1 MGDSEAVTPFGQTGL
16 AATLTAQTARVAN
29 AAAVATPQGSARY
42 ELGAEIGRGGMG
54 TVYAATD
61 KQFSREVAIKRL
73 REDARD
79 AGLYERFV
87 TECLITGNLEHPGI
101 PAVYER
107 GGIAD
112 GEPFCAMRRVR
123 GRTLEEAIADAGSL
137 DRRLA
142 QVPALIRVAQTLAYA
157 HSHGVVHRDIKP
169 SNIVVGDYGET
180 FVLDWGIAKVR
191 GVGAGS
197 ITGMGTGSGAGGA
210 AESSQTVAGSVV
222 GTPAYMAPEQAAGR
236 LDAIDERTDVF
247 ALGTLLYYILT
258 GHAPYT
264 SGSADAVIER
274 AKRAE
279 HPSIEDQAPTAP
291 RALRAICARA
301 MAPEPGDRY
310 RSALEFAS
318 ALEQFTANAVAHQDV
333 GPVGWIARGVT
344 VLIGLLAIAG
354 LGSVLAALSTFR
366 EQGWSAYV
374 TLGIGGLGLSIAV
387 LEFATR
393 GRYRLN
399 AIIVALAAGTMISGV
414 VGTVSGLLV
423 VLRGALEPS
432 VFADTEHYRW
442 VMTQG
447 TREAIGN
454 ILTAGSLAIAQ
465 LFAWAIARRRAQL
478 S

>member
-1 MGDSEAVTPFGQTGL
+1 MGDSQVVTPFGQTGL

-29 AAAVATPQGSARY
+29 AAAVATPLGSARY

-79 AGLYERFV
+79 AGLYDRFV

-107 GGIAD
+107 GGIED

-191 GVGAGS
+191 GVGSGS
-197 ITGMGTGSGAGGA
+197 ISGMGTGSGAGP

-247 ALGTLLYYILT
+247 ALGGLLYHILT
-258 GHAPYT
+258 GHSPYA
-264 SGSADAVIER
+264 SGSSDDVIDR
-274 AKRAE
+274 ARRAE
-279 HPSIEDQAPTAP
+279 HPSIEDEAPSAP

-310 RSALEFAS
+310 RSALEFAT

-333 GPVGWIARGVT
+333 GPLGWIARAVT
-344 VLIGLLAIAG
+344 VLIGILAVAG
-354 LGSVLAALSTFR
+354 LASVLAALSTFR
-366 EQGWSAYV
+366 EQGWGAYA
-374 TLGIGGLGLSIAV
+374 TLGLGGLGLGVAV
-387 LEFATR
+387 LELGTR
-393 GRYRLN
+393 GRYHLN
-399 AIIVALAAGTMISGV
+399 AIIVALAAATLISGML
-414 VGTVSGLLV
+414 GTVSGV
-423 VLRGALEPS
+423 QVTLRAAVEPDA
-432 VFADTEHYRW
+432 FANTEHYRW

-447 TREAIGN
+447 PREAIGN
-454 ILTAGSLAIAQ
+454 MLTAGSLTIAQ
-465 LFAWAIARRRAQL
+465 LFAWAIARRRTQL

>member
-1 MGDSEAVTPFGQTGL
+1 MGDSEVVTPFGHTGL
-16 AATLTAQTARVAN
+16 AATLTAQAARASVSPAATAPI
-29 AAAVATPQGSARY
+29 PQGNTRY

-54 TVYAATD
+54 TVYAAID
-61 KQFSREVAIKRL
+61 KQFSREVAVKRL

-79 AGLYERFV
+79 ASLYDRFV

-107 GGIAD
+107 GGIED

-123 GRTLEEAIADAGSL
+123 GRTLEDAIADAGSL
-137 DRRLA
+137 ERRLA

-169 SNIVVGDYGET
+169 NNIVVGDYGET

-191 GVGAGS
+191 GVGTGS
-197 ITGMGTGSGAGGA
+197 VTGSGVGGPG
-210 AESSQTVAGSVV
+210 ESSQTVAGSVV

-247 ALGTLLYYILT
+247 ALGTLLYHILT

-264 SGSADAVIER
+264 GGSADAVIER
-274 AKRAE
+274 AKRVDHA
-279 HPSIEDQAPTAP
+279 SIEDEAPSAP
-291 RALRAICARA
+291 SALRAICARA
-301 MAPEPGDRY
+301 MAPESGDRY
-310 RSALEFAS
+310 RSALEFAT

-333 GPVGWIARGVT
+333 GPLGWIARAVTILVGVLA
-344 VLIGLLAIAG
+344 VVGLA
-354 LGSVLAALSTFR
+354 SVLAALSTFE
-366 EQGWSAYV
+366 EQGWGAYA
-374 TLGIGGLGLSIAV
+374 TLGLGGLGLCVAV
-387 LEFATR
+387 LDLATR
-393 GRYRLN
+393 GRYHLSS
-399 AIIVALAAGTMISGV
+399 IIVALAAATLISGML
-414 VGTVSGLLV
+414 GTVSGV
-423 VLRGALEPS
+423 QVTLRAALDPDA
-432 VFADTEHYRW
+432 FANTEHYRW

-447 TREAIGN
+447 PREAMGN
-454 ILTAGSLAIAQ
+454 MLTAGSLTIAQ